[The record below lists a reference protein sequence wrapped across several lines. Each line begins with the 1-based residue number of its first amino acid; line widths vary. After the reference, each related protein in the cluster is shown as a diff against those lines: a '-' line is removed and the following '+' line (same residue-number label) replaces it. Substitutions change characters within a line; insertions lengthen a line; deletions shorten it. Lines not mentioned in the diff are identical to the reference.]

1 MTRDVFDRSK
11 IVPAVTA
18 ALVGMLVW
26 NANGLLARVDR
37 LEQNQQ
43 IIMVHL
49 GVCPAGIVTH
59 GPEKT
64 STRQGFS
71 GGGPNS
77 TYSQPP
83 ILPDSADN
91 EKTAKR
97 PDFR

>member
-43 IIMVHL
+43 IIMVRL
-49 GVCPAGIVTH
+49 GVCPAGIVTQ

-64 STRQGFS
+64 GSEQGFWGDVGES
-71 GGGPNS
+71 RVSREGF
-77 TYSQPP
+77 
-83 ILPDSADN
+83 LPGSADN
-91 EKTAKR
+91 KKR
-97 PDFR
+97 ADGQDFR